1 MYAPA
6 PLVTTHSYPDLTLD
20 FFHQRNAY
28 TPKGMAGEP
37 VRTLVQW
44 VRDKVEKH

>member
-1 MYAPA
+1 
-6 PLVTTHSYPDLTLD
+6 L
-20 FFHQRNAY
+20 FHQRNAY